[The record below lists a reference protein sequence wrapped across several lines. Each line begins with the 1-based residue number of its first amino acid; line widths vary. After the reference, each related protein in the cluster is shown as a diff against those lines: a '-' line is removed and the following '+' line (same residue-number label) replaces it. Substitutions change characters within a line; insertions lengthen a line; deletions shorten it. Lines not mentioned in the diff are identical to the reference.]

1 MSFCFGRVE
10 LEKEQA
16 ALVSLLN
23 QALEQSQ
30 HLLKKNEQSVLE
42 TQALISLDSLCKK
55 IAVLISMKK
64 VPLQK
69 ASPSDL
75 SSLKMLK
82 DVNAATKSLES
93 DMDKEI
99 DLLSI

>member
-1 MSFCFGRVE
+1 MNFCFGRVE

-23 QALEQSQ
+23 QALEQNQ